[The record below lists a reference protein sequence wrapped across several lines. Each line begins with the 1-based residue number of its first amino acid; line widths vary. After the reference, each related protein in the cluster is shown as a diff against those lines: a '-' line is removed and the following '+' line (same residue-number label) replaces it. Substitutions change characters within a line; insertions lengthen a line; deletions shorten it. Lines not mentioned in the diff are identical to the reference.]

1 MNAYNPQIH
10 NRKSIRLK
18 GYDYTRPG
26 MYFITICVQNRKC
39 LFGQITN
46 GTYFPTPAGK
56 MIEKWY
62 YQLEHKFPDIKC
74 HEMVVMPNHFHCII
88 ENTGDGRA
96 GDGATNVGAD
106 PRVGPGENDP
116 DHKNGGN
123 ADPVGGE
130 GEHVGSP
137 HPTDPPHPT
146 DSPLPRVVQWFKTM
160 TTNEYIRGVKS
171 DSWPRFDGKL
181 WQRDY
186 WDRIIRDEK
195 AYRKISTYIVNN
207 PSKWEEDSL
216 RAGDDID
223 S

>member
-1 MNAYNPQIH
+1 MNAYNPQIQ

-26 MYFITICVQNRKC
+26 LYFITICVQNRKC
-39 LFGQITN
+39 LFGHITD
-46 GTYFPTPAGK
+46 GTFFPNPAGK
-56 MIEKWY
+56 MIERWY

-88 ENTGDGRA
+88 ENTGAGR
-96 GDGATNVGAD
+96 AD
-106 PRVGPGENDP
+106 PRVGPATD
-116 DHKNGGN
+116 
-123 ADPVGGE
+123 
-130 GEHVGSP
+130 SP
-137 HPTDPPHPT
+137 HPTG
-146 DSPLPRVVQWFKTM
+146 SPLPRVVQWFKTM

-195 AYRKISTYIVNN
+195 AYRNISAYIINN
-207 PSKWEEDSL
+207 PSNWEEDSL
-216 RAGDDID
+216 RAGDDAD
-223 S
+223 T

>member
-26 MYFITICVQNRKC
+26 LYFITICVQNRKC
-39 LFGQITN
+39 LFGHITN
-46 GTYFPTPAGK
+46 GTFFPNLAGK
-56 MIEKWY
+56 MIERWY

-74 HEMVVMPNHFHCII
+74 HEMVVMPKHFHCII
-88 ENTGDGRA
+88 ENTGNQPS
-96 GDGATNVGAD
+96 GDRGTNGGAD

-116 DHKNGGN
+116 DI
-123 ADPVGGE
+123 DPEGEGE

-137 HPTDPPHPT
+137 HPTDSPHPT
-146 DSPLPRVVQWFKTM
+146 GTPLPRVVQWFKTM

-171 DSWPRFDGKL
+171 DLWPRFDGKL
-181 WQRDY
+181 WQPDY

-195 AYRKISTYIVNN
+195 AYRNISAYIINN
-207 PSKWEEDSL
+207 PSNWEEDSL
-216 RAGDDID
+216 RAGDDAD
-223 S
+223 T